1 MISAADIYPEFIGE
15 NPVPQAKIL
24 LGRAAARTPSSPK
37 APVASTS
44 RRSPSSG
51 SSSGS
56 SSGGG
61 SGSGRSF
68 NLTAGQKTFVDTLAN
83 LSGMDK
89 YVIAAWVIAEEGYGN
104 SSAAQGRESSSNHN
118 WLNVGWFDSG
128 RGGITYDSVWGTG
141 EKAAQA
147 TNDFLRGKKFGPSS
161 GILQII
167 KTAGGSPQSQIQAI
181 VSSGW
186 ASSGYASGNTT
197 TIAQIYNDITG
208 SNIQVV
214 AGGSGG
220 GGGGGGGVTN
230 GIDAAGAQTVGTAA
244 AFGVVLEGPTREDR
258 LEAMMLQGQKSYLND
273 KPLIDFIEQLCSAS
287 MHHFQSLPDG
297 RFYAF
302 FPDYF
307 GSFNHRAPYW
317 EIDDVEVI
325 DMTMY
330 LSDENLATHVY
341 VVGDTM
347 LAGSAPSPVGP
358 QFVNRLNS
366 NGVVSI
372 FDAFNLNWLGNVD
385 VAQNKVK
392 VFSDET
398 KFLERY
404 GVRPYYEDAPYV
416 HAPFFEMFV
425 AFQRFMLLWARQFL
439 TNCEFTFMPEMY
451 PGGRV
456 SFKDRGLICYVD
468 SVKHEFDYENGFTTT
483 AQLSAPSA
491 DVNSKV
497 GYPLGMVRPS
507 TGGSG

>member
-1 MISAADIYPEFIGE
+1 MISAADIYPEFVGE
-15 NPVPQAKIL
+15 DPAPQAKIL
-24 LGRAAARTPSSPK
+24 LARAAERTPK
-37 APVASTS
+37 VVPVASTS
-44 RRSPSSG
+44 RR
-51 SSSGS
+51 
-56 SSGGG
+56 
-61 SGSGRSF
+61 
-68 NLTAGQKTFVDTLAN
+68 VDA
-83 LSGMDK
+83 
-89 YVIAAWVIAEEGYGN
+89 
-104 SSAAQGRESSSNHN
+104 
-118 WLNVGWFDSG
+118 
-128 RGGITYDSVWGTG
+128 
-141 EKAAQA
+141 
-147 TNDFLRGKKFGPSS
+147 P
-161 GILQII
+161 
-167 KTAGGSPQSQIQAI
+167 
-181 VSSGW
+181 
-186 ASSGYASGNTT
+186 
-197 TIAQIYNDITG
+197 
-208 SNIQVV
+208 

-220 GGGGGGGVTN
+220 SGPSGSGSSPTSTGSLPQNAMKFIPFYVAASAKFGIPWQILASIHKSETGFGDTGSNASANSAGAVGPMQFLPSTWEGYKQDGNGDGKADILNVADAIFGAGALLKANHGTEGPNGLQKAIFAYNHAQSYVDQIIADAKSFGWDGKAGSSSAEGVVATFGAGGVTS

-258 LEAMMLQGQKSYLND
+258 LEAMMLQGQKSYMND
-273 KPLIDFIEQLCSAS
+273 EPLIDFIEQLCSAS

-372 FDAFNLNWLGNVD
+372 FDAFNLNWLTKD
-385 VAQNKVK
+385 KS
-392 VFSDET
+392 VFSDPN
-398 KFLERY
+398 KFLNRY

-416 HAPFFEMFV
+416 HAPFFEIFV

-456 SFKDRGLICYVD
+456 AFKDRGVVCYVD

-497 GYPLGMVRPS
+497 PYPLGMIRTS
-507 TGGSG
+507 TGGSAG